1 MMRKSNLLVS
11 ILIGIFTMAQEQNLT
26 PESLWSLGRVSIDAV
41 NDNGDIIYG
50 VQQYNV
56 EENNSTRN
64 LYLLSLN
71 GQVNRLTQS
80 KDKERALSFQSND
93 VFVYSVGKDIY
104 SYNLKSKKTE
114 KINKENE
121 ILSGLLYSNNYNYF
135 VISKPVKLEKV
146 LGTDLYPKLDKS
158 EVKVYDHLMYRHWD
172 TWKDGNFQHI
182 FIGNSDGTLV
192 DINKDE
198 KYNSEAY
205 SFSPDSKLLVY
216 QSKKLF
222 GTQDAVSTNTDIYLY
237 DLFSQQTQNITAE
250 NKGYDTNPKFSPKG
264 GMLAWLSMKTDGY
277 ESDKNDIKIY
287 DFKNQKTI
295 NLTSDWD
302 NTVIDY
308 VWSKEG
314 KKIYFLAGINAT
326 KQFFELDINT
336 KKIRQITKGR
346 HDYVGIH
353 LAGDFLIGERQD
365 MNHASEIYKVAIK
378 TGKETKLTTVN
389 DEIYHK
395 VKSCKVE
402 ERWIDTTDGKKM
414 LVWVIFPPDFDKNKK
429 YPTLLYCQG
438 GPQSTVSQFY
448 SFRWNFQ
455 LMASN
460 GYIVV
465 APNRRGLPS
474 FGVKWNEE
482 ISGDW
487 GGQPMKDYLS
497 AIDEVSK
504 EPYVDKNR
512 LGAVGASYGGYSVY
526 YLAGIHHKRFKT
538 FISHCGVFD
547 LESMYGS
554 TEEIFFPNYDI
565 GGAYWENPQ
574 PKAYQEFNPIKL
586 IANWDTPILIIHGGR
601 DYRVPY
607 TQGLEAFQAAQ
618 LKGIKSRLLYF
629 PEESHWVQQPQNGII
644 WQKEF
649 FKWLKETL

>member
-41 NDNGDIIYG
+41 NDKGDIIYG

-287 DFKNQKTI
+287 DFKTQKTI

-395 VKSCKVE
+395 IKSCKVE

>member
-1 MMRKSNLLVS
+1 
-11 ILIGIFTMAQEQNLT
+11 MAQKQNLT
-26 PESLWSLGRVSIDAV
+26 PELLWSLGRVSIDAV
-41 NDNGDIIYG
+41 NDTGDIIYG
-50 VQQYNV
+50 VQYYNV
-56 EENNSTRN
+56 DENSGTRDLYHLN
-64 LYLLSLN
+64 LD
-71 GQVNRLTQS
+71 GQIIRLTES
-80 KDKERALSFQSND
+80 KDKEKALSFHSQNE
-93 VFVYSVGKDIY
+93 FIYSVGEDIY
-104 SYNLKSKKTE
+104 SYNLKTKKTE

-121 ILSGLLYSNNYNYF
+121 ILSGLLYANNSNYF
-135 VISKPVKLEKV
+135 AISKSVKLEKV
-146 LGTDLYPKLDKS
+146 LGTDIYPTMEKS
-158 EVKVYDHLMYRHWD
+158 DVKVYNHLMYRHWD
-172 TWKDGNFQHI
+172 TWKDGKFKHI
-182 FIGNSDGTLV
+182 FVGSTNGSLV

-198 KYNSEAY
+198 KYNSEDY
-205 SFSPDSKLLVY
+205 SFSPDSKYLVY

-222 GTQDAVSTNTDIYLY
+222 GTQDAISTNTDIYLY
-237 DLFSQQTQNITAE
+237 DIFSQQTQNLTVE
-250 NKGYDTNPKFSPKG
+250 NKGYDTNPKFSPQG
-264 GMLAWLSMKTDGY
+264 GVLAWLSMKTDGY
-277 ESDKNDIKIY
+277 EADKNDLKIY
-287 DFKNQKTI
+287 DLATQKTI
-295 NLTSDWD
+295 NLTSTWD

-308 VWSKEG
+308 VWAKNG

-326 KQFFELDINT
+326 KQFFELDVKT
-336 KKIRQITKGR
+336 KKIRQITNGQ
-346 HDYVGIH
+346 HDYVNIRIT
-353 LAGDFLIGERQD
+353 GDYLVGERQD
-365 MNHASEIYKVAIK
+365 MNHASEIYKVNIK
-378 TGKETKLTTVN
+378 TGVETKLTSVN
-389 DEIYHK
+389 DDLYQKI
-395 VKSCKVE
+395 KSCRVE
-402 ERWIDTTDGKKM
+402 ERWINTTDGKKM

-455 LMASN
+455 IMASN

-487 GGQPMKDYLS
+487 GGQPMRDYLS

-526 YLAGIHHKRFKT
+526 YLAGIHKKRFKT

-574 PKAYQEFNPIKL
+574 PKAYKEFNPIKL
-586 IANWDTPILIIHGGR
+586 VSNWDTPILIIHGGR

>member
-1 MMRKSNLLVS
+1 MRKSSLLVS
-11 ILIGIFTMAQEQNLT
+11 ILIGIFTMAQKQNLT
-26 PESLWSLGRVSIDAV
+26 PEILWSLGRVSIDAV
-41 NDNGDIIYG
+41 NDTGDIIYG
-50 VQQYNV
+50 VQHYNV

-64 LYLLSLN
+64 LYQLSLN

-80 KDKERALSFQSND
+80 KGKEKALSFQSND
-93 VFVYSVGKDIY
+93 VFIYSVGEDIC

-121 ILSGLLYSNNYNYF
+121 ILSGLLYSNNSNYF
-135 VISKPVKLEKV
+135 ALSKPVKLQKV
-146 LGTDLYPKLDKS
+146 LGTDMYPKLDKS

-182 FIGNSDGTLV
+182 FIGNSDGILV

-205 SFSPDSKLLVY
+205 SFSPDNKFLVY
-216 QSKKLF
+216 QSKKFF
-222 GTQDAVSTNTDIYLY
+222 GTQDAISTNTDIYLY
-237 DLFSQQTQNITAE
+237 DLLSQQTQNITAE
-250 NKGYDTNPKFSPKG
+250 NKGYDTNPKFNPKG

-277 ESDKNDIKIY
+277 EADKNDLKIY
-287 DFKNQKTI
+287 DFKTKKI
-295 NLTSDWD
+295 YNLTSNWD

-308 VWSKEG
+308 VWDKEG
-314 KKIYFLAGINAT
+314 EKIYFLAGINAT
-326 KQFFELDINT
+326 TQFFELDIKT
-336 KKIRQITKGR
+336 QRIRQITKGQ

-353 LAGDFLIGERQD
+353 LAGGYLIGERQD

-378 TGKETKLTTVN
+378 TGDETKLTSVN
-389 DEIYHK
+389 DDIYHK
-395 VKSCKVE
+395 IKSCKVE
-402 ERWIDTTDGKKM
+402 ERWISTTDGKKM
-414 LVWVIFPPDFDKNKK
+414 LVWVIFPPDFNKNKK

-455 LMASN
+455 IMASN

-497 AIDEVSK
+497 AIDEISK
-504 EPYVDKNR
+504 EPYVDKSR

-565 GGAYWENPQ
+565 GGAYWKNPQ
-574 PKAYQEFNPIKL
+574 PKAYQDFNPIKL
-586 IANWDTPILIIHGGR
+586 VSNWDTPILIIHGGK

-649 FKWLKETL
+649 FKWLQETL